1 MSKFMVRVELQ
12 GLKIEVEGS
21 REDVPRLAQR
31 VGEQVGSLVQ
41 PALLLEAERSR
52 AADSDGDDRTVSEQG
67 KTRRRRVSGGSSG
80 RRTLVEE
87 INLSIDPAKH
97 GSPRQTWNG
106 VQKSIWLL
114 HVAGKALSA
123 YSIEKAFNAQ
133 FRAAGALR
141 RQNVARDLAKEKL
154 KGKEAPAGADVSD
167 GTTKYFLTDAGSAM
181 AKKLIAGGDSA
192 RAAGAD

>member
-1 MSKFMVRVELQ
+1 MSKFTIKVELQ
-12 GLKIEVEGS
+12 GLKIEVEGN

-31 VGEQVGSLVQ
+31 VGEQIGSLVQ
-41 PALLLEAERSR
+41 PALLLEGERTR
-52 AADSDGDDRTVSEQG
+52 AADSNGDDRTVSEQG
-67 KTRRRRVSGGSSG
+67 KTRRRRVGGGSG
-80 RRTLVEE
+80 RRTPVEE
-87 INLSIDPAKH
+87 IDLSIDPAKH

-141 RQNVARDLAKEKL
+141 RQNVARDLDKEKL
-154 KGKEAPAGADVSD
+154 KGTEAPVGAEISD
-167 GTTKYFLTDAGSAM
+167 GTTKYFLTDAGTAM
-181 AKKLIAGGDSA
+181 AKKLIAGGDFA